1 MGLKLRMDLP
11 EQEMEVA
18 TVFFRNST
26 PASEAAETLKKFS
39 EEREKKLKAL
49 QEKMQLGEKEA
60 KRFSPV
66 DAFPGDIVIFTRV
79 LNLLRGLS
87 ATMDVRIVYFD
98 IMRPFAESAL
108 GGEILERYWEF
119 ILCQGHSV
127 ERTCNMIK
135 DARLCCEPGQKP
147 TGSSGVAPDA
157 MFPVLLIW
165 KARKH
170 LILHLYKL
178 ILRIFICTSLFVR
191 SRGWI

>member
-11 EQEMEVA
+11 EQAMEVA

-98 IMRPFAESAL
+98 IMRPFVESAL
-108 GGEILERYWEF
+108 GGIINMGPATNTQW
-119 ILCQGHSV
+119 LCDTPVLS
-127 ERTCNMIK
+127 ESC
-135 DARLCCEPGQKP
+135 
-147 TGSSGVAPDA
+147 GSS
-157 MFPVLLIW
+157 
-165 KARKH
+165 
-170 LILHLYKL
+170 
-178 ILRIFICTSLFVR
+178 
-191 SRGWI
+191 